1 MLRNRS
7 QVRKQIHISLQNLQ
21 QGLLSVIRKEDLE
34 ENWLRYK
41 GTALY
46 NILVMIKNGTS
57 TGV

>member
-21 QGLLSVIRKEDLE
+21 QGLLSVIRKEDLG